1 METKQK
7 IMTVSNTPI
16 IKVRTRQDENEIA
29 RQTENE
35 IARQTA
41 IKEQKLVKKHNFM
54 LVSSPTYN
62 SNG

>member
-7 IMTVSNTPI
+7 IMSVSNTPI

-29 RQTENE
+29 RQT
-35 IARQTA
+35 AH
-41 IKEQKLVKKHNFM
+41 KEQKLVKKHNFM